1 MIDWNKYKPGQ
12 KFELKIVE
20 GDNTY
25 LIKTNLDEYEW
36 APNRTPLL
44 AIISVLENSMDGK
57 LLTGDIIK
65 LPIITDDQSE
75 HPILICTHT
84 RDSSFREI
92 SINAIVS
99 LN

>member
-25 LIKTNLDEYEW
+25 FIKTNLDEYEW

-44 AIISVLENSMDGK
+44 AIISVLLRLPFVVSVPNKGASKSTSISK
-57 LLTGDIIK
+57 L
-65 LPIITDDQSE
+65 
-75 HPILICTHT
+75 ILY
-84 RDSSFREI
+84 
-92 SINAIVS
+92 
-99 LN
+99 LNVILKRI

>member
-44 AIISVLENSMDGK
+44 AIISILENSEDGK
-57 LLTGDIIK
+57 LLSGDIIK
-65 LPIITDDQSE
+65 LPIITDDKSV
-75 HPILICTHT
+75 HPVLICTHAK
-84 RDSSFREI
+84 DNSCREI
-92 SINAIVS
+92 SINAIIS